1 MSIPTFNPAWTSIPN
16 GTPKDFYNL
25 YKDTTINPTS
35 YTQIGETEPGT
46 DVNNNS
52 KYNNPVGKDIAVA
65 TTYGYQ
71 EDLKRKV
78 AERESINKDVNDQ
91 LNYTIMSMAFWVPLG
106 IFAGY
111 YIYNRGSSST

>member
-1 MSIPTFNPAWTSIPN
+1 MSIPTFNPALTSIPN

-25 YKDTTINPTS
+25 YKNTEINPTS
-35 YTQIGETEPGT
+35 ESDISITTLGNDASGKSIYNSQVGQ
-46 DVNNNS
+46 DV
-52 KYNNPVGKDIAVA
+52 AVA

-78 AERESINKDVNDQ
+78 AEHESINKDVNDQ
-91 LNYTIMSMAFWVPLG
+91 LNYTIMSMAIWVPLG

-111 YIYNRGSSST
+111 YIYNRGS